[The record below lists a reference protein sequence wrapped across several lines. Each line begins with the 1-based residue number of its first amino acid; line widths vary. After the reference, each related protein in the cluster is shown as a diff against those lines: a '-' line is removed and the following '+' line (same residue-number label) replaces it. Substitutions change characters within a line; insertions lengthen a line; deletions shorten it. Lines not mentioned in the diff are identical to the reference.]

1 MEQSE
6 TAAVARQLDFAASC
20 KASGTTNANGK
31 GNSILPE
38 HPQAQLQSKLL
49 ALAPSRQFHAS
60 SRLPQQVAQTK
71 IPSTGPKR
79 IRSLSKSPPREIAST
94 GRQKKS
100 LPILLPRAHP
110 VKLVSLPK
118 SALQPLQNTESP
130 KTRALC
136 HLDMKDCTPKKQKHC
151 NCKNSRCLKMYCE
164 CFTSGIYCDGCSCIG
179 CHNKIEYEANRKASI
194 YAILERNPNAFMPKI
209 AISPHGA
216 SDETRLASDASYPA
230 LSSIHLSKPDY
241 ATTLGPTFYRSSL
254 AGMIQSHHVKDLCA
268 LLIKDSAEAARTFTE
283 EKTTITNDEGV
294 KEATIY
300 VVSSHID
307 HKDNHNL
314 DGNQED
320 GIRTSSG
327 ESAGSA
333 IDNRRPFSPTT
344 LALMCDEQDTSFMT
358 DDFPHHISSSDA
370 RTPMESSSMNGLSS
384 LYAEQEKLVLT
395 KLNCYFK
402 ELISR
407 HWFKETKVEHKADND
422 LCTNTFTDG

>member
-136 HLDMKDCTPKKQKHC
+136 HLDMKDCTPKKQKH
-151 NCKNSRCLKMYCE
+151 LDFGVKMYVAE
-164 CFTSGIYCDGCSCIG
+164 NLV
-179 CHNKIEYEANRKASI
+179 NK
-194 YAILERNPNAFMPKI
+194 
-209 AISPHGA
+209 
-216 SDETRLASDASYPA
+216 
-230 LSSIHLSKPDY
+230 
-241 ATTLGPTFYRSSL
+241 
-254 AGMIQSHHVKDLCA
+254 
-268 LLIKDSAEAARTFTE
+268 E
-283 EKTTITNDEGV
+283 ED
-294 KEATIY
+294 
-300 VVSSHID
+300 
-307 HKDNHNL
+307 
-314 DGNQED
+314 
-320 GIRTSSG
+320 
-327 ESAGSA
+327 
-333 IDNRRPFSPTT
+333 
-344 LALMCDEQDTSFMT
+344 
-358 DDFPHHISSSDA
+358 
-370 RTPMESSSMNGLSS
+370 NGLNHDEDVFEPVNMDEMGNNEEVLAPLIVDESNSS
-384 LYAEQEKLVLT
+384 EKDD
-395 KLNCYFK
+395 
-402 ELISR
+402 EPI
-407 HWFKETKVEHKADND
+407 
-422 LCTNTFTDG
+422 